1 MHQELLV
8 MLVLSIFL
16 INKYKLFIEI
26 PVIAL
31 IILLSSLIA

>member
-16 INKYKLFIEI
+16 INKNKLFIEI

-31 IILLSSLIA
+31 ISLLSYLIA